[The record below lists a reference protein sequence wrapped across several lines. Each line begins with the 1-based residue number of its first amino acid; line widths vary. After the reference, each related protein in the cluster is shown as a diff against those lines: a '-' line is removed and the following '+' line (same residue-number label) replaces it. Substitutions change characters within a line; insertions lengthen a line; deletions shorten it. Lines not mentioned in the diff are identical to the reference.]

1 LVGTDIVGTN
11 MADQD
16 ELAQLEAERD
26 RLLSMIAYHNR
37 PLFPRPPWFDVVA
50 IILLFC
56 GTGILIVAGILAG
69 QIPVLAVL
77 FAVVSLPPIAYIMA
91 RTLTVFGATFQVEDV
106 IGVLMLSP
114 TGRPAG
120 ERETHQR
127 LADCEARITKLKE
140 GRL

>member
-1 LVGTDIVGTN
+1 MVGTDIVSTN
-11 MADQD
+11 TADQD

-37 PLFPRPPWFDVVA
+37 PPFPKPPWFVVVT
-50 IILLFC
+50 IILLC
-56 GTGILIVAGILAG
+56 GIGILIVAGILTG

-77 FAVVSLPPIAYIMA
+77 FAVVSLPPLAYILS
-91 RTLTVFGATFQVEDV
+91 RTLTVLGATFQVEDV
-106 IGVLMLSP
+106 VGALMLSP

-140 GRL
+140 GRP

>member
-1 LVGTDIVGTN
+1 
-11 MADQD
+11 MAGQD
-16 ELAQLEAERD
+16 DLAQLEAERD

-37 PLFPRPPWFDVVA
+37 APFPKPPWFHVVT
-50 IILLFC
+50 IMLLC
-56 GTGILIVAGILAG
+56 GIGILIMAGLLAG

-77 FAVVSLPPIAYIMA
+77 FAVVSLPLMAYIMT
-91 RTLTVFGATFQVEDV
+91 RKLTVFGTTFQAEDV
-106 IGVLMLSP
+106 IGALMLSP

-140 GRL
+140 GRP

>member
-1 LVGTDIVGTN
+1 MSTN

-37 PLFPRPPWFDVVA
+37 PPFPKPPWFDVVT
-50 IILLFC
+50 IILLC
-56 GTGILIVAGILAG
+56 GIGGILIVAGILAG

-77 FAVVSLPPIAYIMA
+77 FAVVSLPPLAYILS
-91 RTLTVFGATFQVEDV
+91 RTLTVLGATFQVGDV
-106 IGVLMLSP
+106 IGALMLSP

-120 ERETHQR
+120 ERETLQR
-127 LADCEARITKLKE
+127 LADCEARIMKLKE

>member
-1 LVGTDIVGTN
+1 

-26 RLLSMIAYHNR
+26 RLLSMIAYHN
-37 PLFPRPPWFDVVA
+37 PPKPPWFDVVT
-50 IILLFC
+50 IMLLC
-56 GTGILIVAGILAG
+56 GIGILMIVAGILAG

-77 FAVVSLPPIAYIMA
+77 FAVVSLPPLAYILS
-91 RTLTVFGATFQVEDV
+91 RTLTVLGATFQVEDV
-106 IGVLMLSP
+106 IGALMLSP

-120 ERETHQR
+120 ERETLQR